1 MASTADLDRT
11 PPTRAA
17 APVRQKSGLVRAAG
31 PFDAFVFALSGISV
45 GIMFAWGQL
54 YGTSLY
60 PGGNVVVAM
69 IISTVMALLIAAGY
83 QFWARVFPRSGGDFV
98 FLSRGLHPGVALGVN
113 FVFLTM
119 LLVSPALAMN
129 IMQPLVSSFAAVL
142 QDATGWGFLG
152 DLSTW
157 LAGKTGFAVTGTL
170 LLVVTVAAGFSGIRG
185 QIRLLQAIFTVAAV
199 GSVIVVVALLFSSRE
214 TFLANL
220 TADIGV
226 GPDQVSATATKNG
239 FATGGFSLEQ
249 TLKITNWFA
258 PSLFFAMVLVYI
270 GGEIKDA
277 QRTVGRAMRAAVI
290 FSGVFAIVLGLALN
304 RVVPTELQ
312 GALGFNALVSGEA
325 TTASTPYPFE
335 LMRVLWG
342 TGGFGLVLTCI
353 AYIAMF
359 CWVSIWWAVIIPFS
373 QRGFFAWSLD
383 GVAPKWLSKVDAR
396 THAPYPAL
404 LAAALF
410 ALGWILALAYR
421 IELRTIA
428 TLVPVYVLLALTLAV
443 GAAFP
448 YTRRSLYDQ
457 SPIARV
463 RIGGLPAMSV
473 VCAAGAIVVLF
484 GAWLLWNDPNAS
496 GTDRTPIWIFL
507 GLAIAVTAYYFVL
520 QAMKRRR
527 GVDISSTFDE
537 IPVE

>member
-1 MASTADLDRT
+1 MASTTRSGASR
-11 PPTRAA
+11 PPLAE

-60 PGGNVVVAM
+60 PGANVPVAM
-69 IISTVMALLIAAGY
+69 VISTAMALLIAAGY
-83 QFWARVFPRSGGDFV
+83 QYWARIFPRSGGDFV
-98 FLSRGLHPGVALGVN
+98 FLSRGLHPGVALGAN
-113 FVFLTM
+113 FVFIVM

-129 IMQPLVSSFAAVL
+129 IMQPLVSSFAAAL
-142 QDATGWGFLG
+142 QEATGWGFLG

-157 LAGKTGFAVTGTL
+157 LAGNTGFAVTGTVL
-170 LLVVTVAAGFSGIRG
+170 LAITVAAGLFGIRG
-185 QIRLLQAIFTVAAV
+185 QIKLLKWLFAVAAA
-199 GSVIVVVALLFSSRE
+199 GSVIMIIALLFSSRD

-220 TADIGV
+220 AADIGV
-226 GPDQVSATATKNG
+226 NQDQVRATAEKNG
-239 FATGGFSLEQ
+239 YATGGFSFEQ
-249 TLKITNWFA
+249 TLKVTNWFA

-277 QRTVGRAMRAAVI
+277 QRNVGRAMKGAVV
-290 FSGVFAIVLGLALN
+290 FSGIAAILLSLSLD
-304 RVVPTELQ
+304 RVVPSSLQ
-312 GALGFNALVSGEA
+312 GALAFNALVSGEA
-325 TTASTPYPFE
+325 TTAGVPYPFE

-342 TGGFGLVLTCI
+342 TSGFGLLLTI
-353 AYIAMF
+353 VAYVAMF

-373 QRGFFAWSLD
+373 QRAFFAWSID
-383 GVAPKWLSKVDAR
+383 GLAPKWLSKVDPR

-404 LAAALF
+404 LAASLF
-410 ALGWILALAYR
+410 GLGWILALAYR
-421 IELRTIA
+421 TNMRTIA

-448 YTRRSLYDQ
+448 YARRSLFEQ
-457 SPIARV
+457 SPIARA
-463 RIGGLPAMSV
+463 RIAGLPAMTV
-473 VCAAGAIVVLF
+473 VCGTAAVVVLF

-496 GTDRTPIWIFL
+496 GTDRTPVWIFL
-507 GLAIAVTAYYFVL
+507 ALAVAVTAWYFVL

-527 GVDISSTFDE
+527 GVDISSSFNE